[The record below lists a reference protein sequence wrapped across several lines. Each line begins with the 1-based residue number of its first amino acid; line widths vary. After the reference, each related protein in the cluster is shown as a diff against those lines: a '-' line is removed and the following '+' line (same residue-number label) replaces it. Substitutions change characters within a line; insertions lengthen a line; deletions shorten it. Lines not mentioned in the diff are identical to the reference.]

1 MQTLPSYL
9 TKGPYMTLLYRQ
21 FRSIVR
27 LIITTSTLAAL
38 TGCNSVSPTVNSDSH
53 SKVKSV
59 ASTTSTLPAI
69 QNNDLGDNVSADKFS
84 TDKFSTDKVSADYA
98 SADYDK
104 RAQGY
109 DWVGVIVR
117 AESDRQID
125 IKVRSRSDIKKPTC
139 HFDGK
144 ATLMGQDTAH
154 GTIFQAKVNDSTA
167 FFQFKDD
174 KLIIDSTDK
183 DALNYFCSGGGSL
196 AGEYKKLAEDL
207 EI

>member
-1 MQTLPSYL
+1 M
-9 TKGPYMTLLYRQ
+9 MTA
-21 FRSIVR
+21 
-27 LIITTSTLAAL
+27 TLAAL
-38 TGCNSVSPTVNSDSH
+38 TGCNSMSPTVNSDSH
-53 SKVKSV
+53 STVKSV
-59 ASTTSTLPAI
+59 TRTTSTLPAI
-69 QNNDLGDNVSADKFS
+69 ESNILDDNVSADRI
-84 TDKFSTDKVSADYA
+84 STDKVSTDKVLADYA
-98 SADYDK
+98 TADYDK

-109 DWVGVIVR
+109 DWVGVMVR
-117 AESDRQID
+117 ADGDRQID

-174 KLIIDSTDK
+174 KLIIDSPDK
-183 DALNYFCSGGGSL
+183 YALNYFCSGGGSL
-196 AGEYKKLAEDL
+196 AGEYKKLAVGL

>member
-21 FRSIVR
+21 FRSIVG
-27 LIITTSTLAAL
+27 LIMLTSTLAAL
-38 TGCNSVSPTVNSDSH
+38 TGCNSMSPTVNSANH
-53 SKVKSV
+53 STVKSV

-69 QNNDLGDNVSADKFS
+69 QNNDLGDNVSADKV
-84 TDKFSTDKVSADYA
+84 STDKVSADYA
-98 SADYDK
+98 TADYDK
-104 RAQGY
+104 RVQGY
-109 DWVGVIVR
+109 DWVGVMVR
-117 AESDRQID
+117 ADGDRQID

-154 GTIFQAKVNDSTA
+154 GTIFQAKVNGSTA

-174 KLIIDSTDK
+174 SLIIDSPDK
-183 DALNYFCSGGGSL
+183 YALNYFCSGGGSL
-196 AGEYKKLAEDL
+196 AGEYKKLAEGL

>member
-9 TKGPYMTLLYRQ
+9 TKGPYMNTPYRQ
-21 FRSIVR
+21 FRSIVG
-27 LIITTSTLAAL
+27 LIIMTSTLAAL
-38 TGCNSVSPTVNSDSH
+38 TGCNSMSPTVNSDSH
-53 SKVKSV
+53 SAVKIV
-59 ASTTSTLPAI
+59 TSETLAMPVS
-69 QNNDLGDNVSADKFS
+69 NNNILG
-84 TDKFSTDKVSADYA
+84 DKVSADYA
-98 SADYDK
+98 TADYDK

-109 DWVGVIVR
+109 DWVGVMVR
-117 AESDRQID
+117 ADGDRQID

-139 HFDGK
+139 YFDGK

-174 KLIIDSTDK
+174 TLIIDSPDK
-183 DALNYFCSGGGSL
+183 YALNYFCSGGGSL
-196 AGEYKKLAEDL
+196 AGEYKKLAVGL